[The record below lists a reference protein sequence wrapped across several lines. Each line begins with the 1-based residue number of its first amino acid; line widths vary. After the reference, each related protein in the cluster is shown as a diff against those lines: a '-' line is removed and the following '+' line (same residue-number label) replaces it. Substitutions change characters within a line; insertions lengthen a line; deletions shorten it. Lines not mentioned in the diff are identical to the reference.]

1 MPTSMFQGLREER
14 AALDRERVSLIA
26 VAEAATTNGSQK
38 GFTDEQR
45 ERLSTLK
52 DRLTA
57 IDGDLEFEVAARDEQ
72 RTAAGI
78 DDDGE
83 TGGGIAEAPKPF
95 TSLGEQLQA
104 VARAGLHPHAQV
116 DPRLGR
122 INAAAAGANELVGSE
137 GGFLVQ
143 SDFQSDLLTLVHDT
157 GLLAGKAKRREIGAN
172 ANGAKFNVIDESSR
186 ANGSRYGGVR
196 AYWTAEAA
204 QMTATKPKY
213 HQEELT
219 LQKLTGLYI
228 ATDEELGDVTA
239 LESFSTAAFAEE
251 FGFKIDDAMVR
262 GTGAGMPLGVL
273 NAGSL
278 VTVSKESGQV
288 AATVL
293 SENVEKMFARLWAPS
308 LPNAT
313 WYINQAVYPQLFQLA
328 HVVGTG
334 GVPMF
339 LQPGGIGA
347 SPFGNLLGRP
357 VQPIEQ
363 ASAPGAVGDIF
374 LADFG
379 QYILIE
385 KGGVQSASSIHVYF
399 DTDQTAFRWTLRTN
413 GRPWR
418 KTALTPFKGTDT
430 LSSFVALEAR

>member
-14 AALDRERVSLIA
+14 ASLDKERVSLIA
-26 VAEAATTNGSQK
+26 AAEAATSNGSQK

-45 ERLSTLK
+45 EKLATLK

-57 IDGDLEFEVAARDEQ
+57 IDGDLEFETAARDER
-72 RTAAGI
+72 RTGAGI
-78 DDDGE
+78 EDNGE
-83 TGGGIAEAPKPF
+83 DAGIVDAPKPF
-95 TSLGEQLQA
+95 ASLGEQLAA
-104 VARAGLHPHAQV
+104 VAKAALHPHAAV
-116 DPRLGR
+116 DPRLGK

-143 SDFQSDLLTLVHDT
+143 SDFQADLLTLVHDT
-157 GLLAGKAKRREIGAN
+157 GLLAGKAKRRSIGAN

-196 AYWTAEAA
+196 AYWTAEAG

-228 ATDEELGDVTA
+228 ATDEELADVTA

-273 NAGSL
+273 NAPSL
-278 VTVSKESGQV
+278 VTVSKETGQI
-288 AATVL
+288 AATFIA
-293 SENVEKMFARLWAPS
+293 ENAYKMFARLWAPS

-313 WYINQAVYPQLFQLA
+313 WYINQALYPQLFQL
-328 HVVGTG
+328 VQVIGTG
-334 GVPMF
+334 GVPLF
-339 LQPGGIGA
+339 IPPGGIGA

-363 ASAPGAVGDIF
+363 ASAPGDVGDIF
-374 LADFG
+374 LADYG
-379 QYILIE
+379 QYVLIE
-385 KGGVQSASSIHVYF
+385 KGGIQSASSIHVYF

-418 KTALTPFKGTDT
+418 KTALTPFKGADT
-430 LSSFVALEAR
+430 LSSFVALQAR